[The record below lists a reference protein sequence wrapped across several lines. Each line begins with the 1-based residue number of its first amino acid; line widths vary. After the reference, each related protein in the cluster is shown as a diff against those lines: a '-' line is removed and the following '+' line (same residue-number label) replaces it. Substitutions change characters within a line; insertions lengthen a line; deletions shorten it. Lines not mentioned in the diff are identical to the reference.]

1 MTSPCRQP
9 ARCPTDGAARVI
21 RFSRGARLLVVL
33 LALSSLVASAA
44 RASQRV
50 TLAVT
55 LAPERLGAGTT
66 IEYGFRVLAPGGRV
80 PSPLSTVELLYPAHI
95 GLITSGL
102 GLATCSSATLELLG
116 PQACPA
122 DALMGRGSALVEIP
136 VGPAIIREAGAITT
150 WMAPPRNGRVS
161 LLFYAEGRSPVL
173 AELIFPGLIL
183 DAPTPYGGRLT
194 TQIPEIPTLPEGHDA
209 AVVEMHAT
217 IGPKTLT
224 YYERRRHHRVAY
236 TPNGIVL
243 PGSCPRGG
251 FPFAADFTFL
261 DGSHASARTAV
272 PCPDQRAH
280 RHG

>member
-1 MTSPCRQP
+1 M
-9 ARCPTDGAARVI
+9 RV
-21 RFSRGARLLVVL
+21 SSGARLLAL
-33 LALSSLVASAA
+33 MLAIFGLAASAA
-44 RASQRV
+44 QASQRV
-50 TLAVT
+50 TFTVALT
-55 LAPERLGAGTT
+55 PERLGAGAT

-95 GLITSGL
+95 GLVTSGL

-161 LLFYAEGRSPVL
+161 LLFYAEGRSPVH

-183 DAPTPYGGRLT
+183 GAPTPYGGRLA
-194 TQIPEIPTLPEGHDA
+194 TQIPEVPTLPGAPDA
-209 AVVEMHAT
+209 AIVELQAT
-217 IGPKTLT
+217 LGPKTIT

-243 PGSCPRGG
+243 PRSCPRGG

-280 RHG
+280 GHG